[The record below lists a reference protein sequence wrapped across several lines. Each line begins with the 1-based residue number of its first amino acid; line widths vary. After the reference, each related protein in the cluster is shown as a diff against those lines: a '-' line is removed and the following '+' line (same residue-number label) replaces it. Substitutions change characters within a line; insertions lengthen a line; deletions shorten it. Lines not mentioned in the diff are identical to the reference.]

1 MYFPFLLSLH
11 SHAAT
16 FTKWE
21 FPMTTL
27 YANPYGISFTGF
39 YFDNIDQFNHKLSQA
54 NYEEVEIEYI
64 DGDNP
69 RLFQTAKI
77 HQGKVDL
84 WFDELDQ
91 YEDNRQ
97 GALSIGYLIE
107 IIHLDEDIK
116 RRDEV
121 IIYKGSI
128 ADYADEIVDESY
140 PLDQLPDL
148 ICNHID
154 YDSIARDLELNSE
167 VAEVGLNIWVVNS
180 LEF

>member
-1 MYFPFLLSLH
+1 M
-11 SHAAT
+11 
-16 FTKWE
+16 
-21 FPMTTL
+21 
-27 YANPYGISFTGF
+27 
-39 YFDNIDQFNHKLSQA
+39 
-54 NYEEVEIEYI
+54 
-64 DGDNP
+64 
-69 RLFQTAKI
+69 
-77 HQGKVDL
+77 
-84 WFDELDQ
+84 
-91 YEDNRQ
+91 
-97 GALSIGYLIE
+97 
-107 IIHLDEDIK
+107 HLDEDIK